1 MPGSWDG
8 KTRPTSETYRS
19 NYNDIFG
26 QKENKEEEKKMLIRL
41 MFEPKP
47 GVVCNV
53 NEMFRCYAENYLSD
67 YPEFKWGGYIV
78 MDVKEMKYNNSAS
91 GEPLYQFVASN
102 VKDTLL
108 MQIKD
113 YTNTNPMHGYHAHIH
128 YSVNGANE
136 QAVSSTGTPYTLGEG
151 I

>member
-1 MPGSWDG
+1 
-8 KTRPTSETYRS
+8 
-19 NYNDIFG
+19 
-26 QKENKEEEKKMLIRL
+26 MLIRL

-78 MDVKEMKYNNSAS
+78 MDVKEMKYNDSAS
-91 GEPLYQFVASN
+91 GEPLYQFLAVDATD
-102 VKDTLL
+102 VLL
-108 MQIKD
+108 KQIQD
-113 YTNTNPMHGYHAHIH
+113 YISRNPIHGYHTHIH
-128 YSVNGANE
+128 YSQNSENE
-136 QAVSSTGTPYTLGEG
+136 KILYYEGTPYTRGEG

>member
-1 MPGSWDG
+1 MPGNWDG

-26 QKENKEEEKKMLIRL
+26 QKEEKEEKKKMLIRL

-53 NEMFRCYAENYLSD
+53 NEMFRCYTENYLSD
-67 YPEFKWGGYIV
+67 YPEFEWGGYIV
-78 MDVKEMKYNNSAS
+78 MDVSKMKYNNSAS

-102 VKDTLL
+102 VSDNLL
-108 MQIKD
+108 QKISE
-113 YTNTNPMHGYHAHIH
+113 YIRTNPIHGYYTHIH
-128 YSVNGANE
+128 YSVNSENE
-136 QAVSSTGTPYTLGEG
+136 QALNYEGTPYIQGEG